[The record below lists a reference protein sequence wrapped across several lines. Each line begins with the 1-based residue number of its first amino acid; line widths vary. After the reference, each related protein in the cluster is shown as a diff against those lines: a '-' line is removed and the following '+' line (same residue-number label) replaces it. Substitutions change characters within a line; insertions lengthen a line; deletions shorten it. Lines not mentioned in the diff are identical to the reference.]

1 MNAHSPF
8 PAAAEYQGLID
19 RMEKLSAASWEAQ
32 QNSIQ
37 DIDRKISAQLIAS
50 NQDHYAI
57 RFNPFMAVRS
67 DWKEDE

>member
-1 MNAHSPF
+1 
-8 PAAAEYQGLID
+8 
-19 RMEKLSAASWEAQ
+19 MEQLSAAAWEAQ

-37 DIDRKISAQLIAS
+37 DIDREISTRLSATH
-50 NQDHYAI
+50 QDHYAI